1 MVFNPEPQ
9 TRQQSIFKQKRND
22 ALYTCTHRG
31 PRALYVNSVTL
42 SYERQGMD
50 VTVHDIQSL
59 LFCMQRGNTCVC
71 VCVWCTSKRSR
82 LCVKCVYSA
91 SDFFPHQS
99 VRVQFLCNCGVLS
112 KTYESCCVQAPF
124 ICRCVMIIS
133 SMCTERRSTSCVLNC
148 TDIW

>member
-22 ALYTCTHRG
+22 ALYTCTYRG

-59 LFCMQRGNTCVC
+59 LFCMQRGNTYVCVC
-71 VCVWCTSKRSR
+71 VCVVYIQEVKT
-82 LCVKCVYSA
+82 LCK
-91 SDFFPHQS
+91 
-99 VRVQFLCNCGVLS
+99 
-112 KTYESCCVQAPF
+112 
-124 ICRCVMIIS
+124 
-133 SMCTERRSTSCVLNC
+133 MCLFCK
-148 TDIW
+148 

>member
-50 VTVHDIQSL
+50 VTVHDIEFAFL
-59 LFCMQRGNTCVC
+59 HVAREYICVC
-71 VCVWCTSKRSR
+71 VCVVYIQEVKT
-82 LCVKCVYSA
+82 LCK
-91 SDFFPHQS
+91 
-99 VRVQFLCNCGVLS
+99 
-112 KTYESCCVQAPF
+112 
-124 ICRCVMIIS
+124 
-133 SMCTERRSTSCVLNC
+133 MCLFC
-148 TDIW
+148 

>member
-50 VTVHDIQSL
+50 VTVHDIEFAFL
-59 LFCMQRGNTCVC
+59 HVAREYIC

-82 LCVKCVYSA
+82 LCVKCVYFA

-99 VRVQFLCNCGVLS
+99 VRV
-112 KTYESCCVQAPF
+112 
-124 ICRCVMIIS
+124 
-133 SMCTERRSTSCVLNC
+133 
-148 TDIW
+148 